1 VSRARRSS
9 SYTSLLSTL
18 TSSSIMA
25 GIGDLQTLLN
35 ALEVFNQAPDKTAIA
50 RANAYLLDFQHSV

>member
-1 VSRARRSS
+1 
-9 SYTSLLSTL
+9 
-18 TSSSIMA
+18 MA